1 MVMDIIIAGA
11 LPHTTIAGEALNYL
25 PKAAPHLVERLET
38 HRAQTQHIDV
48 EALGCTPLE
57 YYLLQAAGLP
67 TQASSLAAYYL
78 PADLR
83 HFVQEE
89 QAIYLLRLG
98 HIALGQASASLHT
111 ADELAITPA
120 QSLALFENAQTIFA
134 DSPYKLLAY
143 HPEYFLVDLGPDF
156 ADANPA
162 LLPSPGLLA
171 TGFLNDWWPQD
182 ERTRPLRAL
191 LGELQMSWFTHPV
204 NQQREAQG
212 LRPINAAWIF
222 GGIKASADVLARSPQ
237 LKATNSAP
245 NSSTSSV
252 ANNNATESTATQPNS
267 SPRTG
272 NKANSPTTSK
282 FRLIN
287 SLLHAH
293 RQQDWGMWIQQLSTL
308 DKELPAILSG
318 QASPISNQT
327 SEPASRIVL
336 CGLDRLV
343 TLTPQ
348 NWFKQALQSK
358 KQWKTWW

>member
-25 PKAAPHLVERLET
+25 PKAAPHLLERLET

-67 TQASSLAAYYL
+67 AQASSLAAYYL

-83 HFVQEE
+83 QYVQEG

-98 HIALGQASASLHT
+98 HIALGQTSASLHT

-134 DSPYKLLAY
+134 DSPYKLLTY
-143 HPEYFLVDLGPDF
+143 HPEYFLVDLGPDL

-162 LLPSPGLLA
+162 LLPSPSLLA

-212 LRPINAAWIF
+212 LRPINTAWIF
-222 GGIKASADVLARSPQ
+222 GGIKASADVLARSSQ
-237 LKATNSAP
+237 LKATN
-245 NSSTSSV
+245 NY
-252 ANNNATESTATQPNS
+252 
-267 SPRTG
+267 
-272 NKANSPTTSK
+272 
-282 FRLIN
+282 RLIN

-293 RQQDWGMWIQQLSTL
+293 RQQDWGMWIQQLSIL